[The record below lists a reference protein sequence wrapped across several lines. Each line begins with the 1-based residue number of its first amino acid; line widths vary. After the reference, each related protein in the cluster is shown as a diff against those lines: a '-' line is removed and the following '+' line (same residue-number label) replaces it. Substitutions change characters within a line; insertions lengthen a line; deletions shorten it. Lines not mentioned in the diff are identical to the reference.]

1 MESAS
6 KSIPRPEPGRLPV
19 GERPYINKMQD
30 RSQLKQSVASPE
42 TPPALALQQ
51 IHSLFWRDLAD
62 LARDLRVHSRIRRKA
77 ESLLQVR
84 LEEMSRGE
92 RVAYARV
99 ATRGMLPAL
108 AATRDPLEMKSLLQN
123 PRLSELHAVALTTS
137 PAADA
142 ALLRWVAFHGSWG
155 HRPQIRRALLLNRHT
170 PTDCALRLMRRTPR
184 AELHSLLREGALPQL
199 IAVAVRRR
207 LEIGAGAE
215 SV

>member
-6 KSIPRPEPGRLPV
+6 KGNPKKA
-19 GERPYINKMQD
+19 YINKMQD
-30 RSQLKQSVASPE
+30 RSQRKRLVASPD

-77 ESLLQVR
+77 ESLLQLR
-84 LEEMSRGE
+84 LEAMSRGE

-99 ATRGMLPAL
+99 ATCGMLPAL

-123 PRLSELHAVALTTS
+123 PRLSELHAVALTAS

-142 ALLRWVAFHGSWG
+142 ALLRWITFHGSWG
-155 HRPQIRRALLLNRHT
+155 HRPQIRRAVLLNRHT
-170 PTDCALRLMRRTPR
+170 PADCALRLMRRTPR
-184 AELHSLLREGALPQL
+184 AELHALLRDGELPQL

-207 LEIGAGAE
+207 LEIGTPAE